1 MISVDLFYIS
11 VMCITDEVTGKA
23 SQKTFSGVIN
33 VSAVDNIFQ
42 CFEFELAI
50 MFFCRKGK

>member
-1 MISVDLFYIS
+1 MISVDLFCIS

-33 VSAVDNIFQ
+33 VSAVDNIFERFK
-42 CFEFELAI
+42 FEFYYVFL
-50 MFFCRKGK
+50 